1 LEVEREGGNWMEEKV
16 GRGMGIGIR
25 HGEGQ
30 ERAGRENGNRW
41 GGISGIGD
49 REGSWGFIEV
59 ILLAETSSS

>member
-1 LEVEREGGNWMEEKV
+1 
-16 GRGMGIGIR
+16 MGIGIR